1 MAADVDNRNGSDRR
15 ACGTPDLISDC
26 RLMLTYAR
34 KNSFILNP
42 VLLHEIGWLD
52 SVLKGLDIAPI
63 SLIAPQLIWPI
74 DKGASPPLYV
84 REAVAGAAPPS
95 PAAAAGQSPE
105 EVILDVH
112 SQLSQ
117 LIAPTTSLSL
127 QTSEPPAGKRHI
139 FGGMPLLVQV
149 VIVIAF
155 ISAVCFA
162 ISASQIAGRD
172 VRWKTKKAASAA
184 SAAAGASAASATAS
198 GGTGS

>member
-1 MAADVDNRNGSDRR
+1 VADVDNRTGSDRR
-15 ACGTPDLISDC
+15 TCGTPDLISDC

-34 KNSFILNP
+34 KNSFVLGP
-42 VLLHEIGWLD
+42 GLLHEIAWLD
-52 SVLKGLDIAPI
+52 SVLKGLDIAPV
-63 SLIAPQLIWPI
+63 SLIAPQLVWPI
-74 DKGASPPLYV
+74 EPAAGQPVYV
-84 REAVAGAAPPS
+84 REVVADAAPPS
-95 PAAAAGQSPE
+95 PAAAVGLSPE

-162 ISASQIAGRD
+162 ISASQIAGKD
-172 VRWKTKKAASAA
+172 VRWKVRKAAAAASAAAASAA
-184 SAAAGASAASATAS
+184 SANASE
-198 GGTGS
+198 GTRS